1 MITLHHTMLDDIQ
14 VSDIKRNRPARVA
27 CTPTEFG
34 EYLQLKKLLDKSFH
48 LDLQMAFVVL
58 GDAAMIA
65 HFQQFLA

>member
-1 MITLHHTMLDDIQ
+1 MITLHHTVLDDLQ
-14 VSDIKRNRPARVA
+14 VADIKRNKPEQVA
-27 CTPTEFG
+27 CTPSEFG
-34 EYLQLKKLLDKSFH
+34 QYLQLKKILDKSFH

>member
-1 MITLHHTMLDDIQ
+1 MLTLHHTVLDDLQ
-14 VSDIKRNRPARVA
+14 VADIKRNQPDTVA

-34 EYLQLKKLLDKSFH
+34 QYLQLKQLLDKSFH

>member
-1 MITLHHTMLDDIQ
+1 MLDDIQ
-14 VSDIKRNRPARVA
+14 VADIKRNKPSQVA
-27 CTPTEFG
+27 CTPSEFG
-34 EYLQLKKLLDKSFH
+34 EYLQLKKILDKSFH